1 MEIKVKDRQSL
12 ADIAVQTAGSMEA
25 AFRLAEANDLGLT
38 DTLTDG
44 QTIATV
50 AAEDAAVVRRYTA
63 CGLEPATV
71 PGADELT
78 ALAQEGINYMGI
90 EIDFIVS

>member
-71 PGADELT
+71 PGVDELT